1 MNIGSMLDGIS
12 SQIMLGCKDIH
23 IESVLGFFFLN
34 IRMIKNRIGHQVLGM
49 AKSMVLARMVDSKC
63 GIRESKSLADSF
75 PEAVLIKSWL

>member
-1 MNIGSMLDGIS
+1 
-12 SQIMLGCKDIH
+12 
-23 IESVLGFFFLN
+23 
-34 IRMIKNRIGHQVLGM
+34 MIKNRIGHQVLGM